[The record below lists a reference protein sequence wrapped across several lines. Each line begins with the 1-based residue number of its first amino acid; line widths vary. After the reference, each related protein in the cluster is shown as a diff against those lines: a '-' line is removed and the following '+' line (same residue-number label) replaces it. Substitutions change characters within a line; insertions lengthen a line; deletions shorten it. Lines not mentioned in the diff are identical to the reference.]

1 MKNEKTALKKGAGAY
16 LGMAVEAL
24 AFVSLILYL
33 TYATSADGLFMPW
46 VPVLLFL
53 ILAAEVIL
61 FFFDNDYLPVLTA
74 GMSAAAFGCFLMD
87 PPETI
92 GSVVDHFQNI
102 VMFGNPEK
110 FGIIL
115 ALTVLMLLMTV
126 IAVAACFPARVKA
139 AEPAAEG

>member
-1 MKNEKTALKKGAGAY
+1 MKNEKKSLKKAAGAY

-46 VPVLLFL
+46 VLALLFL
-53 ILAAEVIL
+53 ILVAEVL
-61 FFFDNDYLPVLTA
+61 LSFFDNDYMPILVA

-92 GSVVDHFQNI
+92 GSVVDYFQNI

-110 FGIIL
+110 FGIIIAL
-115 ALTVLMLLMTV
+115 AALLLAMTAVAV
-126 IAVAACFPARVKA
+126 IACFLRRVKP
-139 AEPAAEG
+139 AET